1 MRFGVC
7 AGSEKAGEIKEA
19 GFDYIELP
27 LNKVGTVSDEE
38 WKRMKEEVESVSLP
52 VEAFSLL
59 LPKTMKIIGPEYNEK
74 EMLTYLDTA
83 FSRMMETDGRVVSF
97 GSGKS
102 RFIPSGISYKD
113 GWSELVNVT
122 KTIVGKAKEYGVEI
136 AIETLNRNETNVIN
150 FLTEGAALSSLT
162 GASLLVDVFH
172 LMKENEPFEN
182 IVLCAPFA
190 HAHIAERT
198 GRLYPVEKNEDVISF
213 FSALKKAGYDKRLS
227 IEGKTSD
234 FITDG
239 SKALKVLKETYMEV
253 YNG

>member
-1 MRFGVC
+1 M
-7 AGSEKAGEIKEA
+7 
-19 GFDYIELP
+19 
-27 LNKVGTVSDEE
+27 
-38 WKRMKEEVESVSLP
+38 
-52 VEAFSLL
+52 
-59 LPKTMKIIGPEYNEK
+59 
-74 EMLTYLDTA
+74 
-83 FSRMMETDGRVVSF
+83 
-97 GSGKS
+97 
-102 RFIPSGISYKD
+102 
-113 GWSELVNVT
+113 
-122 KTIVGKAKEYGVEI
+122 
-136 AIETLNRNETNVIN
+136 
-150 FLTEGAALSSLT
+150 
-162 GASLLVDVFH
+162 VDVFH

>member
-7 AGSEKAGEIKEA
+7 AGSEKAKDIKEA

-27 LNKVGTVSDEE
+27 LNKVGTVKEDE
-38 WKRMKEEVESVSLP
+38 WKRMKEDVESVGLP
-52 VEAFSLL
+52 VEAYSLL

-74 EMLTYLDTA
+74 EMLSYLDTA
-83 FSRMMETDGRVVSF
+83 FSRMLETEGRVVSF

-102 RFIPSGISYKD
+102 RFIPEGVFYKD
-113 GWSELVNVT
+113 GWQELVDVT
-122 KTIVGKAKEYGVEI
+122 KKIVEKAKEYGVEI
-136 AIETLNRNETNVIN
+136 AIETLNRNETNLIN

-172 LMKENEPFEN
+172 LMKENEPFQN
-182 IVLCAPFA
+182 IVLCGPFA

-198 GRLYPVEKNEDVISF
+198 ARLYPTEKNEDVIAF
-213 FSALKKAGYDKRLS
+213 FSSLKKAGYDKRLS
-227 IEGKTSD
+227 IEGKTTD

-239 SKALKVLKETYMEV
+239 PKALRVLKETYMEV

>member
-74 EMLTYLDTA
+74 EMLSYLDTA

-122 KTIVGKAKEYGVEI
+122 KT
-136 AIETLNRNETNVIN
+136 TLNRNETNLIN

-239 SKALKVLKETYMEV
+239 PKALKVLKETYMEV